1 MLQYAIQRVLLAIPT
16 LLGISLLSFLIM
28 HLAPGDPV
36 DLFLGGGA
44 GGAWGE
50 GISTDRK
57 ADIEKTRE
65 DLRRQL
71 GLDKPLHIQYLNWLS
86 NITLRIEDFDGFE
99 RGALL
104 ADEVLGQLG
113 GERREHLAGLDM
125 QEGKAAFLHDV
136 ERLFPQRATEL
147 KGSDFWQSRLF
158 SAEQN
163 YRYNGAGIEVYR
175 SDTWR
180 LVTLNLGRS
189 FKDQEPVIDRIFERL
204 PITLEI
210 NVISLIFAYLI
221 GVPLG
226 LLLAVRQNSL
236 VDRLATTGTFM
247 LWSMPSF
254 WVGMLLILFFCNK
267 EFFYWFPASG
277 IQSLHAD
284 ASWGA
289 WEVLT
294 DHAHHMVLP
303 VLASTYASFAGIS
316 RYMRT
321 SVLENLRQDYVRTAQ
336 AKGLRYQVVV
346 VRHVLRNSL
355 IPIVTLMAGL
365 LPGMIAGSVFIETI
379 FTIPGMGFLA
389 FQSVIVRDYPVAM
402 ALFTIGA
409 GLSLLGILVADILLK
424 AVDPRIDFSR
434 AQA

>member
-1 MLQYAIQRVLLAIPT
+1 MLQYTVQRILLAIPT
-16 LLGISLLSFLIM
+16 LLGITLLTFLIM
-28 HLAPGDPV
+28 RLAPGDPV
-36 DLFLGGGA
+36 DLFLGGAA
-44 GGAWGE
+44 GGE
-50 GISTDRK
+50 GISTDQQT
-57 ADIEKTRE
+57 DMEKTRR

-71 GLDKPLHIQYLNWLS
+71 GLDQPLHLQYLHWLS
-86 NITLRIEDFDGFE
+86 NLVLRVEDLGAFD

-104 ADEVLGQLG
+104 ADSVLDELADA
-113 GERREHLAGLDM
+113 ERAELVSLEDEERKARFLAHFRRLRPERVD
-125 QEGKAAFLHDV
+125 ELV
-136 ERLFPQRATEL
+136 ESP
-147 KGSDFWQSRLF
+147 FWQSRLF
-158 SAEQN
+158 SPTQN
-163 YRYNGAGIEVYR
+163 YAYAGSGLELVQVGG
-175 SDTWR
+175 WR

-189 FKDQEPVIDRIFERL
+189 FKDQEPVIDHILDRL

-210 NVISLIFAYLI
+210 NLISLVFAYLI

-226 LLLAVRQNSL
+226 IVIAVKQNTAI
-236 VDRLATTGTFM
+236 DRLVTTGTFM

-277 IQSLHAD
+277 IQSLEAGED
-284 ASWGA
+284 WGF
-289 WEVLT
+289 WRLLT

-303 VLASTYASFAGIS
+303 VLASTYSSFAGIS

-321 SVLENLRQDYVRTAQ
+321 SMLENLRLDYVRTAQ
-336 AKGLRYQVVV
+336 AKGLRYRVVV
-346 VRHVLRNSL
+346 LRHVLRNSL

-365 LPGMIAGSVFIETI
+365 LPGMIAGSVFVETI

-409 GLSLLGILVADILLK
+409 ALSLAGILVADILLK
-424 AVDPRIDFSR
+424 VVDPRIDFASV
-434 AQA
+434 

>member
-1 MLQYAIQRVLLAIPT
+1 
-16 LLGISLLSFLIM
+16 
-28 HLAPGDPV
+28 
-36 DLFLGGGA
+36 LF
-44 GGAWGE
+44 
-50 GISTDRK
+50 
-57 ADIEKTRE
+57 
-65 DLRRQL
+65 
-71 GLDKPLHIQYLNWLS
+71 
-86 NITLRIEDFDGFE
+86 
-99 RGALL
+99 
-104 ADEVLGQLG
+104 
-113 GERREHLAGLDM
+113 
-125 QEGKAAFLHDV
+125 
-136 ERLFPQRATEL
+136 
-147 KGSDFWQSRLF
+147 
-158 SAEQN
+158 
-163 YRYNGAGIEVYR
+163 
-175 SDTWR
+175 
-180 LVTLNLGRS
+180 
-189 FKDQEPVIDRIFERL
+189 
-204 PITLEI
+204 
-210 NVISLIFAYLI
+210 FAYLI

-236 VDRLATTGTFM
+236 FDRVATTGTFM

-277 IQSLHAD
+277 IQSLQVD
-284 ASWGA
+284 ESWGA
-289 WEVLT
+289 WQVLT

-303 VLASTYASFAGIS
+303 VFASTYASFSGIS

-409 GLSLLGILVADILLK
+409 GLSLIGILAADILLK